1 MIFGYTRSSLR
12 QGLSLVVMRGL
23 LAAVASLVM
32 EHGLSSCVPRL
43 SSAGSVIEEHGLSC
57 PKTCGIF
64 PDQGSNWC
72 PLHWQADSQPP
83 AHQEALLKI
92 FEEASE
98 AVRRGS

>member
-1 MIFGYTRSSLR
+1 MR

-32 EHGLSSCVPRL
+32 EHGLSSCGPRL

-64 PDQGSNWC
+64 PDQGSNTG
-72 PLHWQADSQPP
+72 PLHWQVNSYPLD
-83 AHQEALLKI
+83 HQRSSGEHSLSGGDQGGKG
-92 FEEASE
+92 SE
-98 AVRRGS
+98 SLRSLMPI